1 MSISQLQALVGK
13 DLRLFFADRR
23 AVIITVLVPFA
34 LAAFMGAVTGGG
46 ERGKIAVLLVD
57 EDHSAMSQKIA
68 AALTAEASFE
78 LETCAL
84 PEARDR
90 VLRGKASVAV
100 VLPAGFQRDAPKSFF
115 SGAAKPEITL
125 LYDPSDTSELA
136 MARGVLVQH
145 VMEAVSA
152 EAFGGQGGLTAVE
165 EMLGDLEG
173 ASDLPGDQRQKL
185 KTLLSS
191 VKALNTATSAA
202 ASPGGGGGLSVP
214 YTTKEEAVS
223 ADETRHYNAYSHSFA
238 GMAVQFLLFLSI
250 ELGGMVLLEK
260 QRGLWRRFRAAPL
273 SKSTMLSSRALSG
286 AILASFILVVLFGL
300 GRLFFGVR
308 VEGSSLGLVLVGGAF
323 ALMSA
328 TFGLLLATL
337 AKTPQ
342 AMRGGATFVVLILTM
357 LGGAWFPAF
366 LFPPW
371 MQKATLLTPT
381 RWAMDG
387 FDGMTWRGLG
397 LDAALAPAAVLL
409 GFAAVFGLLSVLRF
423 RWDGE

>member
-1 MSISQLQALVGK
+1 MNLTQLLALVGK

-46 ERGKIAVLLVD
+46 ERGKISVLIVD
-57 EDHSAMSQKIA
+57 EDHSPMSQKIVAGLA
-68 AALTAEASFE
+68 ADGSFE
-78 LETCAL
+78 LTACAL
-84 PEARDR
+84 AEARDR

-100 VLPAGFQRDAPKSFF
+100 VLPPGFQRDAPKSFF
-115 SGAAKPEITL
+115 SGAAKPEIRL
-125 LYDPSDTSELA
+125 LYDPSDGSELA
-136 MARGVLVQH
+136 MARGILVQH

-152 EAFGGQGGLTAVE
+152 EAFGGQGGLSAVE

-173 ASDLPGDQRQKL
+173 ATDLPGGQKDKL
-185 KTLLSS
+185 RTLLSS

-202 ASPGGGGGLSVP
+202 ANPGSGGGLSVP
-214 YTTKEEAVS
+214 YTTREEAVS
-223 ADETRHYNAYSHSFA
+223 ADESRHYNAYAHSFA

-250 ELGGMVLLEK
+250 ELGGTILLEK

-286 AILASFILVVLFGL
+286 AILAGFILVVLLGL

-308 VEGSSLGLVLVGGAF
+308 VEGSLAGLALVGGAF
-323 ALMSA
+323 ALMSS

-342 AMRGGATFVVLILTM
+342 AMRGGATFVVLVLTM

-397 LDAALAPAAVLL
+397 LEAAWAPAGVLL
-409 GFAAVFGLLSVLRF
+409 AFAAAFGLFSVLRF
-423 RWDGE
+423 RWDGA